1 MSTAF
6 FIYKR
11 KIKMTTTEIK
21 QIEKCN
27 LACEYYLFSL
37 HTFGET
43 SAFTRKFKKEFFQI
57 LKNIGEINPDYIHSN
72 SEESIVIDY
81 NKFELDI
88 DVIMRKSINEMTG
101 IELNVL
107 LHRIAGG
114 TIYLCSF
121 YDCWTSCNRAI
132 FLRDY
137 GDVYMTT
144 RRGLL
149 IGDILSDD
157 ILL

>member
-1 MSTAF
+1 MDSVQ
-6 FIYKR
+6 
-11 KIKMTTTEIK
+11 KILV
-21 QIEKCN
+21 EKCN
-27 LACEYYLFSL
+27 LAAEYYMFSL
-37 HTFGET
+37 NTFGKKFALT
-43 SAFTRKFKKEFFQI
+43 KKFKKHFIQI
-57 LKNIGEINPDYIHSN
+57 LRNIGEIDPDYIHSN
-72 SEESIVIDY
+72 PEESIIIDY

-137 GDVYMTT
+137 GDVYLTA

-149 IGDILSDD
+149 IGDILSGD

>member
-1 MSTAF
+1 MNT
-6 FIYKR
+6 INK
-11 KIKMTTTEIK
+11 K
-21 QIEKCN
+21 QIAKCN
-27 LACEYYLFSL
+27 VASEYYLFSL
-37 HTFGET
+37 FTFGEI
-43 SAFTRKFKKEFFQI
+43 SAFTKKFKKQFFQI
-57 LKNIGEINPDYIHSN
+57 LKNIGEINPDYIHCN
-72 SEESIVIDY
+72 PEESIVIDY

-88 DVIMRKSINEMTG
+88 DVIMRKSISEMTG

-137 GDVYMTT
+137 GDVYLTA
-144 RRGLL
+144 RRALL
-149 IGDILSDD
+149 IGDILRGDT
-157 ILL
+157 LL